1 MGYNSLQNKM
11 KREFKIIAAGL
22 GIILPASLS
31 GLSEANAAPCKLDGN
46 KIVFTN
52 EVSKRMINFMP
63 TNIDESFDNT
73 MLAHTDYHADQQPD
87 HTDQHSNR
95 EHSDRHTNRQQKD
108 MCPSHSDSHANTN
121 AYSSHTNYGRTVH
134 SNNHTNH
141 AWDNC

>member
-31 GLSEANAAPCKLDGN
+31 GLSEANAAPCKLEGN
-46 KIVFTN
+46 KTILTN

-73 MLAHTDYHADQQPD
+73 MLAHTDYHADQQPNHTNH
-87 HTDQHSNR
+87 HTDR
-95 EHSDRHTNRQQKD
+95 KHSDRHSDKQQPN
-108 MCPSHSDSHANTN
+108 MCPSHSDSHANSD
-121 AYSSHTNYGRTVH
+121 AYSSHTDYGRTLH
-134 SNNHTNH
+134 SDNHTNKG
-141 AWDNC
+141 DNC